1 VIVWVVA
8 DGSVDGC
15 ETLSSLRQ
23 AETFMRLGLRLHD
36 TMIFSKANMFFHGPT
51 HRKYCG
57 AWEYMFIVSKGR
69 PKVFNAI
76 KDRTNLTPGTSY
88 RSVIRDPDGSLRYTS
103 EQKRITPEVGYRNNV
118 WAYHVGALNGAESA
132 YVFEHP
138 ATFPE
143 ALAKDHIK
151 TWSNPGDLVIDPF
164 SGSGT
169 TCLGAKE
176 LGRRFIGIECSQ
188 AYVDLANTRLRQE
201 VMEIGV

>member
-1 VIVWVVA
+1 
-8 DGSVDGC
+8 
-15 ETLSSLRQ
+15 
-23 AETFMRLGLRLHD
+23 
-36 TMIFSKANMFFHGPT
+36 
-51 HRKYCG
+51 
-57 AWEYMFIVSKGR
+57 
-69 PKVFNAI
+69 
-76 KDRTNLTPGTSY
+76 
-88 RSVIRDPDGSLRYTS
+88 
-103 EQKRITPEVGYRNNV
+103 
-118 WAYHVGALNGAESA
+118 
-132 YVFEHP
+132 VFEHP